1 MLSKQ
6 QPYFYHILLLTLVLA
21 CQTLQRIFGFGL
33 HSQIIFFLVI
43 ALSIGLFHGMLDII
57 LLQNKPFQQRRFLLI
72 YGALVAFVCLLLAL
86 FSGAALMILLLLSVW
101 HFGEQQGE
109 KQCENQ
115 GENQDDLK
123 LQQTISKRFILG
135 ANALSAAFILG
146 GSDIAVILTTILN
159 QSTLLNGFY
168 WFDATWQIW
177 RALSV
182 LWLVVFAIYILFLL
196 YRRQLQTFYT
206 DLIEI
211 IIVWLAFLV
220 LPPLVAFSLYFGAYH
235 ALRHIRDVLP
245 NAQALKTHGI
255 VLGFVVLASA
265 GLFLLIAT
273 QYTNWLQNF
282 SVSTLLQATIILLVA
297 VTLPH
302 AVLISLWRKSLN

>member
-1 MLSKQ
+1 M
-6 QPYFYHILLLTLVLA
+6 LA
-21 CQTLQRIFGFGL
+21 CHTLQRIFGFGL

-72 YGALVAFVCLLLAL
+72 YGALAGFVCLLLAL
-86 FSGAALMILLLLSVW
+86 FSGAALIILLLLSVW

-159 QSTLLNGFY
+159 QSTLLNGFN

-182 LWLVVFAIYILFLL
+182 LWLVVFTIYILFLL

-206 DLIEI
+206 DLYEI
-211 IIVWLAFLV
+211 IIVWLAFLI

-235 ALRHIRDVLP
+235 ALRHVRDVLRESFLG
-245 NAQALKTHGI
+245 AQALKTHGI
-255 VLGFVVLASA
+255 VLGIVVLASA
-265 GLFLLIAT
+265 GLLMLIAT